1 MPTRMNTS
9 QARVVDPILTDAATG
24 YVNSEFVGGEL
35 FPEVYTNTRGG
46 KRIEF
51 GKESFKLYAAD
62 RAPGSAVKR
71 VSYGYAGKDFTL
83 TQAALEGQV
92 PVELL
97 EEASQVPGIDLGQ
110 GAVELTMDSLRLSL
124 ENEQATLA
132 TTAAN
137 YDNDHKITLS
147 GTSKWSDAASKPV
160 VQVRTAREAIRSSVG
175 LYPNTMILSPQAFN
189 ALAEN
194 PSIIER
200 LKYTSQDAVTTA
212 LLARLF
218 EVERVVVGKAVKA
231 SDADVMSDVW
241 GNFAVLSYVA
251 RGGQNPAQRN
261 AARPSFGYTYVL
273 RGNPVV
279 EKTYYDPATRSW
291 VYPTFYERAPLLT
304 GITSG
309 YLFVAPN

>member
-1 MPTRMNTS
+1 MRMNTS

-24 YVNSEFVGGEL
+24 YVNADFVGGEL

-46 KRIEF
+46 KRIAF
-51 GKESFKLYAAD
+51 GKESFKLYVAD
-62 RAPGSAVKR
+62 RAPGAAVKR
-71 VSYGYAGKDFTL
+71 VSYGYTGEDYAL

-92 PVELL
+92 PVEML
-97 EEASQVPGIDLGQ
+97 EEANQVPGIDLAT
-110 GAVELTMDSLRLSL
+110 GAVDLTMESLRLGL

-132 TTAAN
+132 TTASN
-137 YDNDHKITLS
+137 YDDDHKITLA
-147 GTSKWSDAASKPV
+147 GTSKWSDGASNPIV
-160 VQVRTAREAIRSSVG
+160 HVRTGREAVRSSTG
-175 LYPNTMILSPQAFN
+175 MYPNTMILSPQAFN

-194 PSIIER
+194 PKIVER

-231 SDADVMSDVW
+231 NDAGAMSDVW
-241 GNFAVLSYVA
+241 GNFAVLACVA

-279 EKTYYDPATRSW
+279 EKPYYDPATRSW
-291 VYPTFYERAPLLT
+291 VYPTFFERAPLLT
-304 GITSG
+304 GVTSG
-309 YLFVAPN
+309 YLFIAPN